1 MSDPVKTATTL
12 EVYRTGG
19 VWKTVEYKEG
29 IRAGRTV
36 AILEEGLP
44 WWKGNKRWYVR
55 AGNEWGKS
63 GYSTKL
69 FTREVIISNKSRNSS
84 GMDKVSW

>member
-1 MSDPVKTATTL
+1 VSDPVKTATSL
-12 EVYRTGG
+12 EVYSPGG
-19 VWKTVEYKEG
+19 VWKTVPYKEG
-29 IRAGRTV
+29 IRAGRVV

-63 GYSTKL
+63 GYASKL
-69 FTREVIISNKSRNSS
+69 FNWTVTVLNGARNSS
-84 GMDKVSW
+84 GTDRVSW